1 MYGRV
6 IVVRCSVFRVPCL
19 PADEV
24 SQTGVFSDR
33 AARNE
38 EQVMKNENLIREDL
52 RSEIRVYPRPINPE
66 KLNAD

>member
-1 MYGRV
+1 LFG
-6 IVVRCSVFRVPCL
+6 VPCL
-19 PADEV
+19 PADAA
-24 SQTGVFSDR
+24 SQAGVFSDR

-52 RSEIRVYPRPINPE
+52 RSEIRVYLRPINPE